1 VPSENLVP
9 ALTLP
14 GTAQE
19 RSSQTKPILAGGAVV
34 TREDPMR
41 GIEVLIIHRM
51 RYSDWTLPKGK
62 LDAGES
68 LPACAVREVLEETG
82 VTIRLGVPLDT
93 VRYDT
98 AKGVKQVE
106 YWGGTVLETA
116 PRPPDDEVD
125 VVSWLPVRAA
135 LNRLTHAPDHFLV
148 QQHMDQPPTTPLI
161 ILRHAKAMDR
171 KDWSKKDTARP
182 VNARGRRQ
190 SRLLA
195 PMLGAYGI
203 SRLVSSTAA
212 RCIGTLE
219 PYAHAR
225 QLTIDKFSQL
235 TEEVGGDDPRAVA
248 KLIVKLR
255 TAVLATREP
264 TAICVHRPVLPHI
277 LDALDIAPAT
287 LVTGEFLVA
296 HLTSDGEV
304 HALERH
310 RPQA

>member
-1 VPSENLVP
+1 VP

-19 RSSQTKPILAGGAVV
+19 RSSQPKPILAGGAVV
-34 TREDPMR
+34 TREDPAR

-68 LPACAVREVLEETG
+68 LLACAVREVLEETG
-82 VTIRLGVPLDT
+82 VTIRLGAPLDT

-148 QQHMDQPPTTPLI
+148 QQHLDQPPTTPLI

-171 KDWSKKDTARP
+171 KDWSKKDTTRP

-190 SRLLA
+190 SRLLVA
-195 PMLGAYGI
+195 MLGAYGI
-203 SRLVSSTAA
+203 SRLVSSTSA

-225 QLTIDKFSQL
+225 KLTIDKFNQL
-235 TEEVGGDDPRAVA
+235 TEEVGEDDPRAVA
-248 KLIVKLR
+248 KLILKLR
-255 TAVLATREP
+255 TAMLATGEP

-277 LDALDIAPAT
+277 LDALDIAPTT

>member
-1 VPSENLVP
+1 VP

-14 GTAQE
+14 GTANE
-19 RSSQTKPILAGGAVV
+19 RTSQTKPILAGGAVV
-34 TREDPMR
+34 SRVDPVR

-51 RYSDWTLPKGK
+51 RYNDWTLPKGK

-98 AKGVKQVE
+98 AKGAKQVE

-135 LNRLTHAPDHFLV
+135 VDRLTHAPDHFLV
-148 QQHMDQPPTTPLI
+148 QQHLEQPPTTPLI

-190 SRLLA
+190 SRLLV

-203 SRLVSSTAA
+203 MNLVSSTSA

-219 PYAHAR
+219 PYARAR
-225 QLTIDKFSQL
+225 QLTMAKFSQL

-248 KLIVKLR
+248 KLILKLR
-255 TAVLATREP
+255 TQILATGEP

-277 LDALDIAPAT
+277 LDALDMAPTT
-287 LVTGEFLVA
+287 LVTGELLVA

-304 HALERH
+304 HAVERH